1 MKNLKQKTI
10 SGGYAR
16 TASLAAN
23 FALRLGS
30 VMVLARLLNPKD
42 FGLLGMVTA
51 FTGVLSLFRDFGLSA
66 AAIQMP
72 SVSKA
77 QSSTLFWINLLFG
90 FILTVITVIAAP
102 FVSMFYREPRLAL
115 VTAIVAVGF
124 LFNGAGVQHS
134 AILQREMRFFALALV
149 DFVSLVIST
158 ALAIGVAMAG
168 YGYWALVVMTVCL
181 PLASTIG
188 LWLATRWVPGLP
200 SRGIGLRSMMRFGGT
215 LTLNSFVVYIASNF
229 DKVLLGR
236 FWGAEALGI
245 YGRAYQLIRI
255 PTDNL
260 NTAVGEVA
268 FAALS
273 RVQDDTVR
281 LKNYFLKGY
290 SLVLACTV
298 PITVACGLFASDM
311 VVVLLGPKWT
321 QAIPIFGFLA
331 PTILVFAVANPLGW
345 LLTSLGLVSRGLKIA
360 LVIGPVMIASYFC
373 GLPYGPKG
381 VAIAYSTVMVLWVIP
396 AILWCIHGTV
406 FSFMDILRVI
416 SRPLASVIPSAGL
429 AFGVSLLDRH
439 ILSPLPRLVLE
450 CAILFITYA
459 ALLLFVGGK
468 KSFYRG
474 LLRGL
479 MQKQS
484 AEEDL
489 AAVL

>member
-200 SRGIGLRSMMRFGGT
+200 SRGIGLPIDDAFRRH
-215 LTLNSFVVYIASNF
+215 SNPEQF
-229 DKVLLGR
+229 CCLH
-236 FWGAEALGI
+236 
-245 YGRAYQLIRI
+245 
-255 PTDNL
+255 
-260 NTAVGEVA
+260 
-268 FAALS
+268 
-273 RVQDDTVR
+273 R
-281 LKNYFLKGY
+281 LEL
-290 SLVLACTV
+290 
-298 PITVACGLFASDM
+298 
-311 VVVLLGPKWT
+311 
-321 QAIPIFGFLA
+321 
-331 PTILVFAVANPLGW
+331 
-345 LLTSLGLVSRGLKIA
+345 
-360 LVIGPVMIASYFC
+360 
-373 GLPYGPKG
+373 
-381 VAIAYSTVMVLWVIP
+381 
-396 AILWCIHGTV
+396 
-406 FSFMDILRVI
+406 
-416 SRPLASVIPSAGL
+416 
-429 AFGVSLLDRH
+429 
-439 ILSPLPRLVLE
+439 
-450 CAILFITYA
+450 
-459 ALLLFVGGK
+459 
-468 KSFYRG
+468 
-474 LLRGL
+474 
-479 MQKQS
+479 
-484 AEEDL
+484 
-489 AAVL
+489 